1 MTAGILVSDRV
12 ASDAGPALR
21 EAAGDFSLLVLRPDE
36 TLADPERAEI
46 AYFSGDLF
54 PARAREFVLALAKAE
69 HLRWLHVFSAGVDH
83 PWFQQLLAR
92 GVRITTSSGASAV
105 PIAQTVTL
113 YLLALSRDLRKW
125 TDAQQRRA
133 WEPHDIVDLQQQV
146 LGVLGMGPIGRE
158 VARLGTALRM
168 RVVGMTRSPKGDE
181 PCETWPL
188 SRLRELLPLVDW
200 LVLALPLTSETRGIL
215 SAEAIARMKP
225 GACVLNV
232 GRGDLVD
239 EPALVK
245 ALESGALG
253 GAGLDVFAEEPL
265 APESPLWGLPN
276 VIVTPHSSG
285 TTPANYPRAT
295 AIFVENLRRW
305 RKGEAL
311 VNEVG
316 RD

>member
-12 ASDAGPALR
+12 VSDAGPALR
-21 EAAGDFSLLVLRPDE
+21 EAAGDFSLLVLRPGAM
-36 TLADPERAEI
+36 LADPERAQI

-69 HLRWLHVFSAGVDH
+69 GLRWLHVFSAGVDH

-113 YLLALSRDLRKW
+113 YLLALSRDLRSW
-125 TDAQQRRA
+125 SDAQQRKA

-200 LVLALPLTSETRGIL
+200 IVLALPLTSETRGIL
-215 SAEAIARMKP
+215 SADAIARMKP

-265 APESPLWGLPN
+265 PPESPLWGLPN

-285 TTPANYPRAT
+285 TTPANHPRAT

-311 VNEVG
+311 VNEVVP
-316 RD
+316 D

>member
-1 MTAGILVSDRV
+1 
-12 ASDAGPALR
+12 
-21 EAAGDFSLLVLRPDE
+21 
-36 TLADPERAEI
+36 
-46 AYFSGDLF
+46 
-54 PARAREFVLALAKAE
+54 
-69 HLRWLHVFSAGVDH
+69 
-83 PWFQQLLAR
+83 
-92 GVRITTSSGASAV
+92 
-105 PIAQTVTL
+105 
-113 YLLALSRDLRKW
+113 
-125 TDAQQRRA
+125 
-133 WEPHDIVDLQQQV
+133 
-146 LGVLGMGPIGRE
+146 
-158 VARLGTALRM
+158 M

-188 SRLRELLPLVDW
+188 SRLRELLPQVDW

-239 EPALVK
+239 EPALLK

-265 APESPLWGLPN
+265 PPESPLWSLPN
-276 VIVTPHSSG
+276 VIITPHSSG

-305 RKGEAL
+305 RKGETL

>member
-1 MTAGILVSDRV
+1 MTAGVLVSDRV
-12 ASDAGPALR
+12 VSDAGAALR
-21 EAAGDFSLLVLRPDE
+21 EAAGDFSLLVLRPE
-36 TLADPERAEI
+36 ATLADPERAEI

-54 PARAREFVLALAKAE
+54 PARAREFVLALVKAE
-69 HLRWLHVFSAGVDH
+69 GLRWLHVFSAGVDH

-125 TDAQQRRA
+125 TDAQQRKA

-158 VARLGTALRM
+158 VARLGTALHM

-188 SRLRELLPLVDW
+188 SRLRELLPQVDW

-215 SAEAIARMKP
+215 SADAIARMKP

-239 EPALVK
+239 ETALGK

-265 APESPLWGLPN
+265 SPESPLWSLPN
-276 VIVTPHSSG
+276 VIITPHSSG

>member
-1 MTAGILVSDRV
+1 MTAAVLVSDRV
-12 ASDAGPALR
+12 VSDAGPALR
-21 EAAGDFSLLVLRPDE
+21 EAVGDFSLLVLSPDE
-36 TLADPERAEI
+36 TLAHPERAEI

-69 HLRWLHVFSAGVDH
+69 GLRWLHVFSAGVDH

-200 LVLALPLTSETRGIL
+200 LVLALPLTSETSGIL

-239 EPALVK
+239 EPALLK

-265 APESPLWGLPN
+265 APESPLWDLPN
-276 VIVTPHSSG
+276 VIITPHSSG

-305 RKGEAL
+305 RKAEAL
-311 VNEVG
+311 LNEVV